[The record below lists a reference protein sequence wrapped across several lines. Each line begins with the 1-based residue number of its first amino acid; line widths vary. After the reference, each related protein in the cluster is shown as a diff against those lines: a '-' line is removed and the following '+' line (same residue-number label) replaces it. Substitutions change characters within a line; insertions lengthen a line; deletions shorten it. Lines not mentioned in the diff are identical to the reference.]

1 MTTRACETRKPL
13 LEVKGLTMKFGSLA
27 ANEDID
33 FDVFPGEI
41 VGLIGPNG
49 AGKTTCFNCMT
60 GFLQPTAGSVRFSGT
75 DITRWAPFDIARL
88 GLVRTFQIV
97 HTFRDMTV
105 LENVVTS
112 SFVETRSAKDALATA
127 DRVIELTGL
136 GPLRDKLA
144 ASLTIADKKRLEIAR
159 ALATKPRLVMLDET
173 MAGLNQTEI
182 REAMDLCLRLKE
194 DGMTLVVV
202 EHIMEALMPISDR
215 VVVLDSGRKIMEGTP
230 EEVASDERVIK
241 AYLGDAYNVAG

>member
-1 MTTRACETRKPL
+1 VTAEAYKTQKPL
-13 LEVKGLTMKFGSLA
+13 LEVRGLTMKFGSLA
-27 ANEDID
+27 ANEDIG
-33 FDVFPGEI
+33 FDVFPGDI

-49 AGKTTCFNCMT
+49 AGKTTCFNCVT
-60 GFLQPTAGSVRFSGT
+60 GFLHPTAGSVRFSGT
-75 DITRWAPFDIARL
+75 DITGWAPYDIARL

-112 SFVETRSAKDALATA
+112 AFLRAGNSKDALATA
-127 DRVIELTGL
+127 
-136 GPLRDKLA
+136 
-144 ASLTIADKKRLEIAR
+144 
-159 ALATKPRLVMLDET
+159 PRLIMLDET

-182 REAMDLCLRLKE
+182 REAMDLCLRLKK
-194 DGMTLVVV
+194 DGLTLVVV

-241 AYLGDAYNVAG
+241 AYLGDTYNVAG

>member
-1 MTTRACETRKPL
+1 
-13 LEVKGLTMKFGSLA
+13 MKFGSLA
-27 ANEDID
+27 ANEDIG
-33 FDVFPGEI
+33 FDVFPGDI

-49 AGKTTCFNCMT
+49 AGKTTCFNCVT
-60 GFLQPTAGSVRFSGT
+60 GFLHPTAGSVRFSGT
-75 DITRWAPFDIARL
+75 DITGWAPYDIARL

-112 SFVETRSAKDALATA
+112 AFLRAGNSKDALATA
-127 DRVIELTGL
+127 
-136 GPLRDKLA
+136 
-144 ASLTIADKKRLEIAR
+144 
-159 ALATKPRLVMLDET
+159 PRLIMLDET

-182 REAMDLCLRLKE
+182 REAMDLCLRLKK
-194 DGMTLVVV
+194 DGLTLVVV

-241 AYLGDAYNVAG
+241 AYLGDTYNVAG

>member
-1 MTTRACETRKPL
+1 MSTLSVAALNKRYKSRI
-13 LEVKGLTMKFGSLA
+13 VVHDVSLA
-27 ANEDID
+27 
-33 FDVFPGEI
+33 VGSGEV
-41 VGLIGPNG
+41 VGLLGPNG
-49 AGKTTCFNCMT
+49 AGKTTCFNCVT
-60 GFLQPTAGSVRFSGT
+60 GFLQPTAGSVRFLGA

-230 EEVASDERVIK
+230 EEVASDERVIR
-241 AYLGDAYNVAG
+241 AYLGDTYNVAG

>member
-1 MTTRACETRKPL
+1 MTAEAYKTQKPL
-13 LEVKGLTMKFGSLA
+13 LEVRGLTMKFGSLA
-27 ANEDID
+27 ANEDIG
-33 FDVFPGEI
+33 FDVFPGDI

-49 AGKTTCFNCMT
+49 AGKTTCFNCVT
-60 GFLQPTAGSVRFSGT
+60 GFLHPTAGSVRFSGT
-75 DITRWAPFDIARL
+75 DITGWAPYDIARL

-112 SFVETRSAKDALATA
+112 AFLRAGNSKDALATA
-127 DRVIELTGL
+127 
-136 GPLRDKLA
+136 
-144 ASLTIADKKRLEIAR
+144 
-159 ALATKPRLVMLDET
+159 PRLIMLDET

-182 REAMDLCLRLKE
+182 REAMDLCLRLKK
-194 DGMTLVVV
+194 DGLTLVVV

-241 AYLGDAYNVAG
+241 AYLGDTYNVAG

>member
-1 MTTRACETRKPL
+1 VTVEAYRTQTPL
-13 LEVKGLTMKFGSLA
+13 LEVRGLTMKFGSLA
-27 ANEDID
+27 ANENIG

-49 AGKTTCFNCMT
+49 AGKTTCFNCVT
-60 GFLQPTAGSVRFSGT
+60 GFLHPTAGSVRFSGT
-75 DITRWAPFDIARL
+75 DITRWAPYDIAHL

-112 SFVETRSAKDALATA
+112 AFVRTGNAKDALATA
-127 DRVIELTGL
+127 DSVIELTGL
-136 GPLRDKLA
+136 GSLRDKPA

-159 ALATKPRLVMLDET
+159 ALATEPRLIMLDET
-173 MAGLNQTEI
+173 MAGLNHTEI
-182 REAMDLCLRLKE
+182 REAMDLCLRLKK
-194 DGMTLVVV
+194 DGLTLVVV

-241 AYLGDAYNVAG
+241 AYLGDTYNVAG

>member
-1 MTTRACETRKPL
+1 MTAEAYKTQKPL
-13 LEVKGLTMKFGSLA
+13 LEVRGLTMKFGSLA
-27 ANEDID
+27 ANEDIG
-33 FDVFPGEI
+33 FDVFPGDI

-49 AGKTTCFNCMT
+49 AGKTTCFNCVT
-60 GFLQPTAGSVRFSGT
+60 GFLHPTAGSVRFSGT
-75 DITRWAPFDIARL
+75 DITGWAPYDIARL

-112 SFVETRSAKDALATA
+112 AFLRAGNSKDALATA
-127 DRVIELTGL
+127 
-136 GPLRDKLA
+136 
-144 ASLTIADKKRLEIAR
+144 
-159 ALATKPRLVMLDET
+159 PRLIMLDET
-173 MAGLNQTEI
+173 IAGLNQTEI
-182 REAMDLCLRLKE
+182 REAMDLCLRLKK
-194 DGMTLVVV
+194 DGLTLVVV

-241 AYLGDAYNVAG
+241 AYLGDTYNVAG

>member
-1 MTTRACETRKPL
+1 
-13 LEVKGLTMKFGSLA
+13 MKFGSLA
-27 ANEDID
+27 ANEDIG
-33 FDVFPGEI
+33 FDVFPGDI

-49 AGKTTCFNCMT
+49 AGKTTCFNCVT
-60 GFLQPTAGSVRFSGT
+60 GFLHPTAGSVRFSGT
-75 DITRWAPFDIARL
+75 DITGWAPYDIARL

-112 SFVETRSAKDALATA
+112 AFLRAGNSKDALATA
-127 DRVIELTGL
+127 
-136 GPLRDKLA
+136 
-144 ASLTIADKKRLEIAR
+144 
-159 ALATKPRLVMLDET
+159 PRLIMLDET
-173 MAGLNQTEI
+173 IAGLNQTEI
-182 REAMDLCLRLKE
+182 REAMDLCLRLKK
-194 DGMTLVVV
+194 DGLTLVVV

-241 AYLGDAYNVAG
+241 AYLGDTYNVAG